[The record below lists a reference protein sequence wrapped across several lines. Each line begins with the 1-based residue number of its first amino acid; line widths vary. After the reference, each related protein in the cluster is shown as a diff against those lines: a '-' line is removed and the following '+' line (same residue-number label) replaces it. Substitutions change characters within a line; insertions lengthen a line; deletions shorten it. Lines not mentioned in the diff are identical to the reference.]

1 MKYLLKYYKKHIPTL
16 LITLVLLF
24 FQAITELA
32 LPGYMAQLI
41 DNGIIAGNMPYIYVT
56 GLKMIIIAVIL
67 VASSVLVSLF
77 SSRIGAKISKKIRLA
92 VFERVMSFSNSEIE
106 TFGAA
111 SLITRSTNDIQQVQ
125 MTTIMIL
132 RMACFAP
139 IMGIGALLMAYRTSP
154 GLTWTIALALGAVV
168 CIMIF
173 AFSVTMPKFKIVQK
187 MVDKLNLIMNERLTG
202 ILVIRAFNTEPHE
215 EARFD
220 QANHDLTKLNLFVN
234 RTMSFMMPLMM
245 LIMNLSSVLI
255 VWAGAKAINLGTLQ
269 VGDML
274 AFMQYSMHVIMS
286 FLFITMIFIMIPRA
300 LVSANRIGEV
310 LSTEPTVVDM
320 AAPSNETAS
329 STTENTKASA
339 ASTSLPGLVEFKD
352 VSFRYPDADENVINH
367 ITFTAYPGQTTAL
380 IGSTGSGKSTV
391 INLIPRFY
399 DVTEGEILLDGINIK
414 YMPQKNLRDK
424 IGYIPQKG
432 ILFSGTIAGNLSYG
446 KEDATEKELE
456 TASKIAQSLDFIKEK
471 PEGFES
477 PIAQGGTNVS
487 GGQKQRLSIARA
499 LVKRPDVYIFDDSFS
514 ALDFQTDAAL
524 RAALKESTGDST
536 IIIVA
541 QRINTIKNAEQIVV
555 LDDGEIAGIG
565 THESLLK
572 TCSVYKEIA
581 LSQLKE
587 EEL

>member
-1 MKYLLKYYKKHIPTL
+1 LKYLLKYYKKHIPTL